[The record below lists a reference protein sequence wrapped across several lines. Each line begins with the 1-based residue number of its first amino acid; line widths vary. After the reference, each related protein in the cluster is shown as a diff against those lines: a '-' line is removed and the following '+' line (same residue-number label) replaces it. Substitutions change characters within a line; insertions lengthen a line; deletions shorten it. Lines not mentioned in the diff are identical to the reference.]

1 MTKQNNKKPVPNS
14 GKASANRKPRGGFKD
29 KEDRFSKEKT
39 DDKRTCYNDPKWYV
53 SDGQLAKDVA
63 SLSFNTALGSSFMLS
78 ADNVD
83 SRWTIPGIMSIL
95 TMPTGGASVDDNSP
109 INIAARKVYSFVRH
123 ANSGHSNYDPADL
136 MMYLLAM
143 DSIYI
148 YWSWMVRLYGTLQV
162 FSQTNRYVG
171 DALIHAMGANAE
183 SLRQNLAN
191 FRAYINM
198 FAVKASTFAVPKTMS
213 LFIRHSWMYSNIYKD
228 EDVSKSQFYVYA
240 PAGVYAW
247 NSSISAG
254 GSGLAPVNVA
264 AGEDSTHAIKNLLSS
279 ENTYANITGIGN
291 RLINALLGNEDIGI
305 MSGDILKAY
314 GAENLWRLETI
325 PEGYSVI
332 PVYSEEVLSQIHNTE
347 ITSRNI
353 TDKAGE
359 ICGLQGFTMFQ
370 DTSVGGGTIIQDL
383 YFNNAYHMLYDKV
396 LDFWKQDPTPEDVL
410 VATRNMYVAERNDSS
425 SSTKAAFR
433 NVHLTS
439 YGSEVAVAAFILKY
453 NVAGLLEPTQ
463 IWTYDADSYTTNAPD
478 YMCFN
483 EPPIR
488 LVCNSGGTLGNIFGN
503 IGTYA
508 PLARSNI
515 KQLHESALLAMYGV
529 PALK

>member
-1 MTKQNNKKPVPNS
+1 MNKNQNRKPATNA
-14 GKASANRKPRGGFKD
+14 GKAGTQKKPRGGFRDKDDRFTKD
-29 KEDRFSKEKT
+29 KA
-39 DDKRTCYNDPKWYV
+39 DDKRVSYNDPKWYV

-78 ADNVD
+78 SDNLD
-83 SRWTIPGIMSIL
+83 SRWTVPGIMSIL
-95 TMPTGGASVDDNSP
+95 TMPTGGASTDDNSP

-171 DALIHAMGANAE
+171 DALIYSMGANAE

-240 PAGVYAW
+240 PAGVYKWAPT
-247 NSSISAG
+247 ISAG

-264 AGEDSTHAIKNLLSS
+264 AAEDSNFSIVGLASS
-279 ENTYANITGIGN
+279 QNTYVNITAIGN
-291 RLINALLGNEDIGI
+291 QLINALLGNEDIGI

-325 PEGYSVI
+325 PEGYAVI
-332 PVYSEEVLSQIHNTE
+332 PVFSEEVLSQIHNTE
-347 ITSRNI
+347 IASRNF
-353 TDKAGE
+353 TTKDGDLT
-359 ICGLQGFTMFQ
+359 GLQGFTMFQ
-370 DTSVGGGTIIQDL
+370 DTSVGGGTIIQNL
-383 YFNNAYHMLYDKV
+383 YCNAGYHMLYDKV

-410 VATRNMYVAERNDSS
+410 VATRNTYVAERNDGSS
-425 SSTKAAFR
+425 KALLR

-439 YGSEVAVAAFILKY
+439 YGSEVAVSAFILKY
-453 NVAGLLEPTQ
+453 SVAGMLEVQQ
-463 IWTYDADSYTTNAPD
+463 IWKIDSDTYTTVAPD
-478 YMCFN
+478 YICFN
-483 EPPIR
+483 EPPVR
-488 LVCNSGGTLGNIFGN
+488 LVCNTGGAIANLFGSLA
-503 IGTYA
+503 TYA
-508 PLARSNI
+508 PLTRSNI